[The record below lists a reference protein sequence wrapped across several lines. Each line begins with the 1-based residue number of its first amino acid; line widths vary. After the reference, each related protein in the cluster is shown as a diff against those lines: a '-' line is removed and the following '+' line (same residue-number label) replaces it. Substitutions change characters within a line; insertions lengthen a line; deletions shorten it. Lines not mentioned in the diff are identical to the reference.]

1 MPGSVD
7 LKMQTTKVTPEKV
20 ANGRG
25 SPKAGTRSNS
35 PKEPRYKRLIDRMQ
49 KRIDKGGRWFSL
61 EFFPPRTANGAVN
74 LLARSVHYLPSH
86 A

>member
-7 LKMQTTKVTPEKV
+7 LQMNDTKVSTPEKLA
-20 ANGRG
+20 ANGRKG
-25 SPKAGTRSNS
+25 SANALGVRSSS
-35 PKEPRYKRLIDRMQ
+35 PKEPRYKRLIDRIQ

-74 LLARSVHYLPSH
+74 LLAR
-86 A
+86 